1 MDKKTVIVQGVAFRF
16 TMGAIQLW
24 CERTGNDD
32 LLDYFKAV
40 MTLAQ
45 DNHATMLKEVG
56 EVLLAS
62 YAAGAFVH
70 EQPMQFKSV
79 AHLWDWLDEID
90 AEEKMP
96 LFEGLLTSIKRRLK
110 GMGIDMD
117 AKPADGAEA
126 EPEKKN

>member
-24 CERTGNDD
+24 HERTGNDN
-32 LLDYFKAV
+32 LMDYIKAV

-45 DNHATMLKEVG
+45 GNQAAMLKEVG

-79 AHLWDWLDEID
+79 AHLWDWLDEIE

-110 GMGIDMD
+110 DMGIDMD
-117 AKPADGAEA
+117 AKPADGGDS